1 MGKAQLYL
9 EKTAAQKVT
18 YNPSN
23 KASFSLMLSES
34 LGFTQLMECDNEE
47 GNSTLQFQRSTK
59 HIYRNYQIVI
69 NVTGFCNLQLTCMA
83 FL

>member
-34 LGFTQLMECDNEE
+34 LGFTLHSWWSVTMKKVTAPYSFKEAQNI
-47 GNSTLQFQRSTK
+47 STETIK
-59 HIYRNYQIVI
+59 
-69 NVTGFCNLQLTCMA
+69 
-83 FL
+83 